1 MNSLSQRERIVLSFI
16 LSLAFFVFLF
26 MALQIAYYE
35 RYIPVE
41 PFFKPEVA
49 TMDDPLELSPQ
60 DLSIQSNS
68 NELKNLSRDMNDS
81 RQASNTQF
89 SENRASGDP
98 NERIRQF
105 EQQLFDEAGGQKE
118 REKIL
123 KEHQQNQQKNP
134 DPNVANSTK
143 GEKSNGDNKQ
153 FKGDVMVDW
162 KLDGRT
168 AYENNNWWVRN
179 PGYTCGYGSSGKVVV
194 NITVDQSGKVVQAIY
209 DANASSGASQC
220 MIEQSVAYAKK
231 SKFNYKEASG
241 QQSGFIVYRFV
252 SQ

>member
-41 PFFKPEVA
+41 PFFKPEVSA
-49 TMDDPLELSPQ
+49 IEDPLEVSPQ
-60 DLSIQSNS
+60 DLTIQSS
-68 NELKNLSRDMNDS
+68 QSDLKNLSRNMDDS
-81 RQASNTQF
+81 RQSSDKNYT
-89 SENRASGDP
+89 ENSSYGDP

-105 EQQLFDEAGGQKE
+105 EQQLFDESGGQKE

-134 DPNVANSTK
+134 DPNAKNTK
-143 GEKSNGDNKQ
+143 GDKSN
-153 FKGDVMVDW
+153 VMVDW

-194 NITVDQSGKVVQAIY
+194 KITVDQGGKVIHAIY
-209 DANASSGASQC
+209 DASASSGANPC
-220 MIEQSVAYAKK
+220 MIEQSVEYAKK
-231 SKFNYKEASG
+231 SKFNFKDSQG
-241 QQSGFIVYRFV
+241 QQSGFIIYRFV

>member
-1 MNSLSQRERIVLSFI
+1 MSSLSQRERMVLSFI

-49 TMDDPLELSPQ
+49 TLEDPLEVSPQ
-60 DLSIQSNS
+60 DLTIQSNQS
-68 NELKNLSRDMNDS
+68 DLKNLSRNMDDS
-81 RQASNTQF
+81 RQASNKNY
-89 SENRASGDP
+89 SENSSSGDP

-105 EQQLFDEAGGQKE
+105 EQQLFEESGGQKE

-134 DPNVANSTK
+134 DPNASKSSK
-143 GEKSNGDNKQ
+143 GDKSNGDNKQ
-153 FKGDVMVDW
+153 YKGDVMVEW

-194 NITVDQSGKVVQAIY
+194 NIIVDQGGKVIQAIY
-209 DANASSGASQC
+209 DAGASSGANQC
-220 MIEQSVAYAKK
+220 MIVQSVAYAKK
-231 SKFNYKEASG
+231 SKFNFKESQG
-241 QQSGFIVYRFV
+241 QQSGFIIYRFV

>member
-1 MNSLSQRERIVLSFI
+1 MNNLSQKERIVLSFI
-16 LSLAFFVFLF
+16 LSLGFFVFFF

-49 TMDDPLELSPQ
+49 TMDDPLEISPQ
-60 DLSIQSNS
+60 DLSIQSDQS
-68 NELKNLSRDMNDS
+68 EVKNLSRDLNDK
-81 RQASNTQF
+81 RQTSDKNYT
-89 SENRASGDP
+89 ENSASGDP

-105 EQQLFDEAGGQKE
+105 EQQLFEEAGGHKE
-118 REKIL
+118 RDRIL
-123 KEHQQNQQKNP
+123 KEHKQNQQKNP
-134 DPNVANSTK
+134 DPNAAKNTK
-143 GEKSNGDNKQ
+143 GDRSNGDNKQ
-153 FKGDVMVDW
+153 FNGDVMVDW

-179 PGYTCGYGSSGKVVV
+179 PGYTCGYGASGRVVV
-194 NITVDQSGKVVQAIY
+194 KITVDQGGKVVQALY
-209 DANASSGASQC
+209 DAGASSGANEC
-220 MIEQSVAYAKK
+220 MIQQSVAYAKK

-241 QQSGFIVYRFV
+241 QQSGFIIYRFV

>member
-1 MNSLSQRERIVLSFI
+1 MNSLSQRDRIVLSFI
-16 LSLAFFVFLF
+16 LSLAFFVFMF

-60 DLSIQSNS
+60 DLSIQPNA
-68 NELKNLSRDMNDS
+68 NELKNLSRDMKDS
-81 RQASNTQF
+81 RQSSKIKY
-89 SENRASGDP
+89 SENSASGDP

-105 EQQLFDEAGGQKE
+105 EQQLFDEAGGQRE
-118 REKIL
+118 RERIL
-123 KEHQQNQQKNP
+123 KEHQQHQQKNP
-134 DPNVANSTK
+134 DPNAAKNSR
-143 GEKSNGDNKQ
+143 GEKGTGDNKQ
-153 FKGDVMVDW
+153 FKGDVMVEW
-162 KLDGRT
+162 MLDGRT

-194 NITVDQSGKVVQAIY
+194 KITVDQGGRVVQALY
-209 DANASSGASQC
+209 DAGASSGANQC

>member
-41 PFFKPEVA
+41 PFFKPEVSA
-49 TMDDPLELSPQ
+49 IQDPLELSPQ
-60 DLSIQSNS
+60 DLSIQSNQGDV
-68 NELKNLSRDMNDS
+68 KNLSRDMNDS
-81 RQASNTQF
+81 RQSSNKNY
-89 SENRASGDP
+89 SENRSAGDP

-105 EQQLFDEAGGQKE
+105 EKQLFDEAGGEKE
-118 REKIL
+118 RDKIL
-123 KEHQQNQQKNP
+123 KEHQQNQQKNT
-134 DPNVANSTK
+134 DHNASKNTK
-143 GEKSNGDNKQ
+143 GDKSNGDYTQ
-153 FKGDVMVDW
+153 FKGNVMVEW

-179 PGYTCGYGSSGKVVV
+179 PGYTCGFGSSGTVVV
-194 NITVDQSGKVVQAIY
+194 KITVDQGGKIVHAVY
-209 DANASSGASQC
+209 DANASSGANEC
-220 MIEQSVAYAKK
+220 MIDQSMAYARK
-231 SKFNYKEASG
+231 SKFNVKETSQ
-241 QQSGFIVYRFV
+241 QQSGYIVYRFV